1 MQDKPDIKD
10 LMLAVQ
16 TYLEQQ
22 ALPQLSGHTGFHGRV
37 AANVLG
43 ILHRQLTLAPGFEAA
58 EKARLENLLG
68 NTGTLEDLNRLLCQ
82 RIAAGDMGLD
92 NAALMEHLT
101 KTTMGKLAIDQ
112 PKYAGYATAQKL
124 GWPEEDSA

>member
-58 EKARLENLLG
+58 EKARLETLLG
-68 NTGTLEDLNRLLCQ
+68 KTGTLEGLNRLLCQ

-92 NAALMEHLT
+92 NAALMKHLT

-124 GWPEEDSA
+124 GWPEEDTA

>member
-58 EKARLENLLG
+58 EKARLETLLG
-68 NTGTLEDLNRLLCQ
+68 KTGTLEELNRLLCQ
-82 RIAAGDMGLD
+82 LIAAGDMGLD
-92 NAALMEHLT
+92 NAALMQHLT

>member
-58 EKARLENLLG
+58 EKARLETLLG
-68 NTGTLEDLNRLLCQ
+68 KTGTLEGLNRLLCQ
-82 RIAAGDMGLD
+82 RIDAGDMGLD

-124 GWPEEDSA
+124 GWPEEDTA

>member
-58 EKARLENLLG
+58 EKARLETLLG
-68 NTGTLEDLNRLLCQ
+68 KTGTLEELNRLLCQ

-124 GWPEEDSA
+124 GWPEEDTA

>member
-58 EKARLENLLG
+58 EKARL
-68 NTGTLEDLNRLLCQ
+68 
-82 RIAAGDMGLD
+82 
-92 NAALMEHLT
+92 
-101 KTTMGKLAIDQ
+101 
-112 PKYAGYATAQKL
+112 
-124 GWPEEDSA
+124 

>member
-58 EKARLENLLG
+58 EKARLETLLG
-68 NTGTLEDLNRLLCQ
+68 KTGTLEELNRLLCQ

>member
-58 EKARLENLLG
+58 EKARLETLLG
-68 NTGTLEDLNRLLCQ
+68 NTGTLEELNRLLCQ
-82 RIAAGDMGLD
+82 RIASGDMGLD

-124 GWPEEDSA
+124 GWPEEDTA

>member
-58 EKARLENLLG
+58 EKARLETLLG
-68 NTGTLEDLNRLLCQ
+68 KTGTLEDLNRLLCQ

>member
-58 EKARLENLLG
+58 EKARLETLLG
-68 NTGTLEDLNRLLCQ
+68 KTDTLEELNRLLCQ
-82 RIAAGDMGLD
+82 LIAAGDMGLD
-92 NAALMEHLT
+92 NAALMQHLT

>member
-16 TYLEQQ
+16 QYVETQ

-43 ILHRQLTLAPGFEAA
+43 ILHRELTLAPGFEVA

-68 NTGTLEDLNRLLCQ
+68 NSGTLEDLNRDLCR
-82 RIAAGDMGLD
+82 RITAGEMGLD

-124 GWPEEDSA
+124 GWPEEDGA

>member
-68 NTGTLEDLNRLLCQ
+68 KTGTLEDLNRLLCQ

-124 GWPEEDSA
+124 GWPEEDTA

>member
-16 TYLEQQ
+16 QYIEIQ

-43 ILHRQLTLAPGFEAA
+43 ILHRELTLAPGFEEA

-68 NTGTLEDLNRLLCQ
+68 NSGTLEDLNRDLC
-82 RIAAGDMGLD
+82 RHITAGEMGLD

-124 GWPEEDSA
+124 GWPEEDGA